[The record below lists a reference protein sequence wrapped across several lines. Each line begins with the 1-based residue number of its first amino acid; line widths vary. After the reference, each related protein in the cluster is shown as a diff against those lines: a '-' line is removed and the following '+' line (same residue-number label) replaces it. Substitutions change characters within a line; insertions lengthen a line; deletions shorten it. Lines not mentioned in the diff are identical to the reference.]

1 MENDLFVNSQEK
13 EKYISKLEMFEVLFK
28 NWILS
33 YQIEMHRNEMIDY
46 FDEYFEAKKNS
57 KVWNFFCKYF
67 LENRSLYLSITD

>member
-46 FDEYFEAKKNS
+46 FDEYFEAKK
-57 KVWNFFCKYF
+57 KFQTLEFF
-67 LENRSLYLSITD
+67 L